1 MDYNT
6 KLKSDVLRRALYPL
20 ELQSDFP
27 QIESYVYIIQKK
39 FRPYAESKEELN
51 LFKIGESRTG
61 SDFTKRLGDLQTA
74 LISFKVHRIYL
85 YEVNQQATKGKT
97 DKSET
102 QASKAERTLH
112 MFVKDDFGKN
122 GTVRLKFRSG
132 NESEWFVIPEKEQK
146 KFLEFCDKKIFYDI
160 QPSTIYGTRF
170 DSKTG
175 HKIIMKGHNPKIVGI
190 KIVEGK
196 AVKKD
201 VVRQTE
207 SRDARSIRQ
216 AKSALVLEKKI
227 KNIEAKLKQEKKE
240 GKKTLP
246 FWKDVFLNKNLK
258 PFTDKDLS
266 TKYKLHFDEVEYF
279 NKKDMKENNI
289 SARPQPFVF
298 YSPKERIKT
307 TRKKKN
313 IDPEDELENSG
324 YLTVNEAL
332 LMYPALKTKH
342 KKSYDFYVNLN
353 NYDEDLMERYG
364 KEII

>member
-85 YEVNQQATKGKT
+85 YDLNQQATKGKT

-160 QPSTIYGTRF
+160 QPSTIYGT
-170 DSKTG
+170 
-175 HKIIMKGHNPKIVGI
+175 
-190 KIVEGK
+190 
-196 AVKKD
+196 
-201 VVRQTE
+201 
-207 SRDARSIRQ
+207 
-216 AKSALVLEKKI
+216 
-227 KNIEAKLKQEKKE
+227 
-240 GKKTLP
+240 
-246 FWKDVFLNKNLK
+246 
-258 PFTDKDLS
+258 
-266 TKYKLHFDEVEYF
+266 
-279 NKKDMKENNI
+279 
-289 SARPQPFVF
+289 
-298 YSPKERIKT
+298 
-307 TRKKKN
+307 
-313 IDPEDELENSG
+313 
-324 YLTVNEAL
+324 L
-332 LMYPALKTKH
+332 L
-342 KKSYDFYVNLN
+342 D
-353 NYDEDLMERYG
+353 
-364 KEII
+364 